1 MKVKKNK
8 PKAKLNRKI
17 EKPHPEKD
25 RPKDFIQAPTKF
37 QPKFTGIDIGIM
49 KNLPVGAYS
58 DMPKLGNG
66 FGMNF
71 FR

>member
-1 MKVKKNK
+1 MTKRKKK
-8 PKAKLNRKI
+8 TIKLNRKI

-25 RPKDFIQAPTKF
+25 RPKDFIEAPTKF

-58 DMPKLGNG
+58 DVPKLGGAFNMNNL
-66 FGMNF
+66 FG
-71 FR
+71 